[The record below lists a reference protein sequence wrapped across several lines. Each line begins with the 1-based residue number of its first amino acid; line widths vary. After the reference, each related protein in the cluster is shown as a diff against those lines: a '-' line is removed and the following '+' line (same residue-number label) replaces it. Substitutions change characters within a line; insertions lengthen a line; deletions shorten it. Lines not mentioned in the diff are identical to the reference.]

1 MFRVHQLKLMNLLQ
15 VKVRV
20 VETCAGEHK
29 KSVNPHEIRR
39 GLNKEENT
47 KNMIWIRSCN
57 MLEHNL
63 GKYHTVFAPLLHTSL
78 HLASQI
84 NAALASISIF
94 KELQRAVSWFV
105 TCVVNVRVVS
115 NGNINLQDAQKSVY
129 NNKLLFNRRTLTK

>member
-1 MFRVHQLKLMNLLQ
+1 
-15 VKVRV
+15 
-20 VETCAGEHK
+20 
-29 KSVNPHEIRR
+29 
-39 GLNKEENT
+39 
-47 KNMIWIRSCN
+47 

>member
-1 MFRVHQLKLMNLLQ
+1 MCSRTH
-15 VKVRV
+15 
-20 VETCAGEHK
+20 

-47 KNMIWIRSCN
+47 KDMIWFRKTVSCN

-63 GKYHTVFAPLLHTSL
+63 GKYHTAFAPLLHTSL

-84 NAALASISIF
+84 KAVLASISIF
-94 KELQRAVSWFV
+94 KGLQKAVAWFV

-115 NGNINLQDAQKSVY
+115 NGNINLQDAQKSIY
-129 NNKLLFNRRTLTK
+129 IISFYLIEEPQPNGLIKLFLFMGNHL